1 VPARPD
7 ADLAADLAADKGG
20 RSVTHEA
27 KPGLEPFDE
36 LPDAMDVETLPFEE
50 FLARF
55 PDDRPDDDEL
65 VSRAI
70 EAGRG

>member
-1 VPARPD
+1 M
-7 ADLAADLAADKGG
+7 
-20 RSVTHEA
+20 THEA
-27 KPGLEPFDE
+27 NPGLEPFDE